1 MNNLDKVAQLF
12 PECITETA
20 DDDGNL
26 ILAVDFDRLKQCLS
40 NEIIDGREFY
50 QFNFVGKKRATRD
63 AAAAIRKTLRPNRAQ
78 SRDFDSTQNLYIE
91 GDNLDALKLL
101 RATYRGKVKLIYI
114 DPPYN
119 TGNDFIYRDDF
130 KLDADAYDKAA
141 GTLDDQGNRV
151 RSTAN
156 TQSNPRFHSDW
167 CAMIFSRLLLAK
179 ELLADDGV
187 IFISIDD
194 NEQAAL
200 KLICDEIFGNSN
212 FVSNVIW
219 EKKFS
224 PQNDARWLSDS
235 HDFILI
241 YAKKKLIWRPNLLPR
256 TEEMDARYKNPDND
270 PRGPWMSSDFTAKTY
285 SPSGDYKI
293 TTPSGRI
300 VSPPTTRAWISNEE
314 TFKKLVSDNRI
325 WFGEKGNNV
334 PRIKRFLSEV
344 QGGLVSKTI
353 WLRDD
358 VGDNQDSK
366 RELQELEI
374 NFDTPKPTRLIKKIL
389 QLATDA
395 DSIVLDFFSGSATTA
410 HAVMELNA
418 QDGGRRKFIMIQLPE
433 VTPENSEARRAGYET
448 ICDIGKERIR
458 RAGDKLKADH
468 PELDVGFRVLSV
480 DTSNFIDPP
489 EKLTPQTI
497 LAFAQNIREDR
508 DAWDLLFGTL
518 LEKGLPIT
526 GAVASEELDGFQVLS
541 CADDLLACFD
551 KNLPF
556 EFFRKLASRK
566 PQRIIF
572 RDTSFATSQDK
583 INALKFFE
591 ENAPNTEVI
600 VL

>member
-1 MNNLDKVAQLF
+1 M
-12 PECITETA
+12 
-20 DDDGNL
+20 
-26 ILAVDFDRLKQCLS
+26 
-40 NEIIDGREFY
+40 
-50 QFNFVGKKRATRD
+50 
-63 AAAAIRKTLRPNRAQ
+63 
-78 SRDFDSTQNLYIE
+78 
-91 GDNLDALKLL
+91 
-101 RATYRGKVKLIYI
+101 
-114 DPPYN
+114 
-119 TGNDFIYRDDF
+119 
-130 KLDADAYDKAA
+130 
-141 GTLDDQGNRV
+141 
-151 RSTAN
+151 
-156 TQSNPRFHSDW
+156 
-167 CAMIFSRLLLAK
+167 
-179 ELLADDGV
+179 
-187 IFISIDD
+187 
-194 NEQAAL
+194 